1 MTKTK
6 EMIEN
11 ESYEIL
17 EKRTKISELEQ
28 FYVDATISNLPEIVE
43 KRKEETV
50 NKLQEFQEKYVSTR
64 EDKMGNE
71 IKVVNPYL
79 ISTYFF
85 KTINP
90 FHTKVPQYSAEKL
103 AIVWELYMYLVEQ
116 VNMNIAPFNPTISHF
131 CKFAGITLYTFNS
144 YKVSG
149 NEDLMIICQKICDE
163 TMSGNFE
170 MAQHKMLNE
179 KTTMT
184 RLKVENE
191 IVEKSQPKVIVN
203 INEEIDKDIINKRI
217 NKYREF
223 TDKRKIYNE

>member
-1 MTKTK
+1 MT
-6 EMIEN
+6 
-11 ESYEIL
+11 
-17 EKRTKISELEQ
+17 
-28 FYVDATISNLPEIVE
+28 
-43 KRKEETV
+43 
-50 NKLQEFQEKYVSTR
+50 
-64 EDKMGNE
+64 
-71 IKVVNPYL
+71 
-79 ISTYFF
+79 
-85 KTINP
+85 
-90 FHTKVPQYSAEKL
+90 
-103 AIVWELYMYLVEQ
+103 
-116 VNMNIAPFNPTISHF
+116 
-131 CKFAGITLYTFNS
+131 
-144 YKVSG
+144 
-149 NEDLMIICQKICDE
+149 ICQKICDE